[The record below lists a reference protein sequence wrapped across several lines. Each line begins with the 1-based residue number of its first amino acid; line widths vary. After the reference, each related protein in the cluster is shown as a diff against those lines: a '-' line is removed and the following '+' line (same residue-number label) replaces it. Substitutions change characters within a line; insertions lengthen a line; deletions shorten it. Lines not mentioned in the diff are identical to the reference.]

1 MVDRIKDGDQGN
13 ACGRRDR
20 RSARHGFTLIELLIA
35 LVLLDVGLLAL
46 VGIGARIARDSRT
59 TRAAAV
65 ALSVLSARLERSA
78 SAPCRLDASGTA
90 AWNDGVAE
98 RWTETI
104 GANGTRTIS
113 DTATFPTSRG
123 VRTVALRTAARC

>member
-20 RSARHGFTLIELLIA
+20 RAARPGFTLIELLIA
-35 LVLLDVGLLAL
+35 LVLLDIGLLAL

-78 SAPCRLDASGTA
+78 SAPCRRRS
-90 AWNDGVAE
+90 
-98 RWTETI
+98 
-104 GANGTRTIS
+104 
-113 DTATFPTSRG
+113 
-123 VRTVALRTAARC
+123 